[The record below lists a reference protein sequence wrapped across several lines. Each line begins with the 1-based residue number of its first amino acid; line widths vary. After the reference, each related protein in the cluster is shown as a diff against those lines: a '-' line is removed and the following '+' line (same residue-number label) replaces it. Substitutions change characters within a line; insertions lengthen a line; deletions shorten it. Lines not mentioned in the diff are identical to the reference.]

1 MQWHME
7 LEWHEIR
14 MVSNET
20 DFGLCELFTIAAFPF
35 GLDLA
40 AINIQRGR
48 DHGLPAYTQWR
59 EPCGL
64 TPILHWGDLERVIG
78 PNSARRLRNA
88 YNSIDDIDLFVG
100 GLAERPVVGG
110 LVGPVFACII
120 AQQFSNL
127 RRGDRFWY
135 ENDNFESSFTPAQLQ
150 SIRQVNLAQVIC
162 RTLGSGTLQPH
173 IFLPHTV
180 TTNEHVQCGS
190 GSLTPIDLRPWL
202 ERDPF
207 LKHVHKLNESTTNI
221 SNDNR
226 KSTETPPSSAL
237 STNQIH
243 IHNQN
248 EKIFIKLDFPPT
260 SNSID
265 IRNHDE
271 PLSVTGTVINNK
283 LDLDLNSKQL
293 NTVTKTVTRIKTHPA
308 TTVRPITIKNRLTS
322 KKKHKESIL
331 TTHRPTTKLTATTT
345 TTMTTP
351 RTKQSK
357 KRTTRHSNRQKHKRD
372 VTNDPNDPNDKARS
386 AIYIQFDKQTDAQKS
401 PFSGY
406 GNKKQRFDKMPNKE
420 YIILTPDQH
429 LYDIEIKIKPKQPN
443 SSEKIIVQTNLNE
456 TPEDNTQYHYQNDV
470 GIATA
475 TATATDMTTKRPELF
490 YNIVQP
496 SIISSANYG
505 VQSDIKPQQHQQ
517 RPTITQITNRPYNG
531 LITKH
536 TTTLRYSYNVH
547 QNDDQ
552 TTTKKTTTTTKPY
565 FTTEAPF
572 NGYGTNDQQQ
582 NDDKP
587 FYAYPSVQHTD
598 TSSYYFTNNDAPQH
612 DDSPYSN
619 LNRPT
624 YQMQTNYLNRPS
636 IVRPMPSSS
645 SSIQNDYNRP
655 PSNSYAN
662 NNDSPTYGPPQND
675 LPDTNYGPTY
685 LDDFTTRPP
694 NRLTTRYS
702 VHDDPNNDYLAAQPI
717 HNDYGSVTTNRPH
730 VTFYTVMTTKKRKR
744 PKPTRPISYYQP
756 PQQEYN
762 SDDDDDEDE
771 DSPSIFNPSGV
782 ISNIVNTFSDYFNAP
797 TTTRKPYIQHDDI
810 DDDDFYSYPSIPSH
824 NFPYSRHNN
833 RVDSSKRTLNRVAR
847 MTNIDMDYEQSTF
860 PSALN
865 SHNNEDVTDDIHSNG
880 HETITF
886 DHDGYLRPEYM
897 QLGFHINSNDKTQNH
912 LRTDKRTNATQN
924 VQQRQTITNK
934 QQTRHDK
941 QIITTLTTDKQDK
954 GHSIRVA
961 VPSNDRP
968 IGLVPINVLTKPE
981 R

>member
-1 MQWHME
+1 
-7 LEWHEIR
+7 

-20 DFGLCELFTIAAFPF
+20 DLGLCELFTITAFPF

-59 EPCGL
+59 VPCGL
-64 TPILHWGDLERVIG
+64 TPILDWGNLERVVG
-78 PNSARRLRNA
+78 PNTARRLRNA

-135 ENDNFESSFTPAQLQ
+135 ENGDFESSFTPAQLQ

-173 IFLPHTV
+173 IFLTHTV
-180 TTNEHVQCGS
+180 TTNDHVQCDS

-207 LKHVHKLNESTTNI
+207 LKTVLKLNESTANI

-226 KSTETPPSSAL
+226 KTTETPPLSAL

-265 IRNHDE
+265 IRNHDQ
-271 PLSVTGTVINNK
+271 PLSVNGTVINNK
-283 LDLDLNSKQL
+283 LDLDLNLKHL
-293 NTVTKTVTRIKTHPA
+293 NTVSNTMTRIKTNTA
-308 TTVRPITIKNRLTS
+308 TALRPVTTKS
-322 KKKHKESIL
+322 KKRHKPLTL
-331 TTHRPTTKLTATTT
+331 TTHGPTTKLTSSTPTTT
-345 TTMTTP
+345 Q

-357 KRTTRHSNRQKHKRD
+357 KRTTKHSNRQKHKRD
-372 VTNDPNDPNDKARS
+372 VTNDPNDKARS
-386 AIYIQFDKQTDAQKS
+386 AIYIQFDKPTDAQKS
-401 PFSGY
+401 QFSGY
-406 GNKKQRFDKMPNKE
+406 GNKKQRIDNDQINKMPNKE
-420 YIILTPDQH
+420 YIILTPDRH

-443 SSEKIIVQTNLNE
+443 SNEKIIVQTNQNE
-456 TPEDNTQYHYQNDV
+456 TPEGNAQYHYYQNDA

-475 TATATDMTTKRPELF
+475 TSTDMTTTKRPESF
-490 YNIVQP
+490 YNIAQS
-496 SIISSANYG
+496 SILSNANYG
-505 VQSDIKPQQHQQ
+505 IQSDIRPQQK
-517 RPTITQITNRPYNG
+517 PTITQVTNRPYNG
-531 LITKH
+531 LITKQ
-536 TTTLRYSYNVH
+536 TTTLRYPYNVQY

-552 TTTKKTTTTTKPY
+552 TMTTKPY
-565 FTTEAPF
+565 FTTKKPF
-572 NGYGTNDQQQ
+572 HGYGLSNDQLQ
-582 NDDKP
+582 NDNKP
-587 FYAYPSVQHTD
+587 FYAYPSVQNTD
-598 TSSYYFTNNDAPQH
+598 TSSYYFANNDAPLH

-636 IVRPMPSSS
+636 IVRPMLPSSS
-645 SSIQNDYNRP
+645 SSIQNDHIP
-655 PSNSYAN
+655 SPSNSYAN
-662 NNDSPTYGPPQND
+662 NDSPTYN

-685 LDDFTTRPP
+685 LDDFSTKPP
-694 NRLTTRYS
+694 NRLTSSYS
-702 VHDDPNNDYLAAQPI
+702 VDVDPNDDFLDSQPI
-717 HNDYGSVTTNRPH
+717 HNGYGSMTTKRPQNI
-730 VTFYTVMTTKKRKR
+730 VTFYNLMTTKKRKR
-744 PKPTRPISYYQP
+744 TKPTRPIISYYQP
-756 PQQEYN
+756 QHDD
-762 SDDDDDEDE
+762 STDDDDEEDE
-771 DSPSIFNPSGV
+771 DDSSYSSPSIFNPSGV
-782 ISNIVNTFSDYFNAP
+782 ISNIVNTFSDYFNTP
-797 TTTRKPYIQHDDI
+797 ITTRKPYIQHDDI
-810 DDDDFYSYPSIPSH
+810 DDDNFYSYPSIPSH

-847 MTNIDMDYEQSTF
+847 MSNIDMDYEQSTF

-865 SHNNEDVTDDIHSNG
+865 SYNNEEVIHSDG
-880 HETITF
+880 HETIAF

-897 QLGFHINSNDKTQNH
+897 HFNGDTKFEFDINSNGNTQTH
-912 LRTDKRTNATQN
+912 LQTNKRTNATQN
-924 VQQRQTITNK
+924 VQQRQTIRIK

-941 QIITTLTTDKQDK
+941 QIITTLTTDDQNK
-954 GHSIRVA
+954 GQSIRVA